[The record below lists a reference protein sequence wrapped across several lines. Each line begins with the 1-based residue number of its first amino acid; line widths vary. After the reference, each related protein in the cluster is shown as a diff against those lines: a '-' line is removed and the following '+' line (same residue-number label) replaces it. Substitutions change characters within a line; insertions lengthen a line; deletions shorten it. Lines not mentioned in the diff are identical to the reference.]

1 MSDKWITWAALIGI
15 TASLTACNSDN
26 YQIKQEHNTDRRG
39 MLNDRNVD
47 QNRVNTNLPQGG
59 SEEEKNYRKSPNIR
73 PSDANGGNPNPIE
86 EQGTPGTPAGPG
98 MQGTPGTPAGPGMPG
113 TPEAPGTP
121 GASASTPQPSRIGP
135 SHPHH

>member
-86 EQGTPGTPAGPG
+86 GQGTPGTPAGPG
-98 MQGTPGTPAGPGMPG
+98 MAG

-121 GASASTPQPSRIGP
+121 GASAATPQPSRIGP